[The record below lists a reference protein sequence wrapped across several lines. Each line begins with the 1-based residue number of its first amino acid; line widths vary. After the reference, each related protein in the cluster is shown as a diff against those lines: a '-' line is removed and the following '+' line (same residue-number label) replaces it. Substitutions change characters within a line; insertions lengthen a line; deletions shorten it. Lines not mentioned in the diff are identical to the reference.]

1 MSLCQGKDPAPDSLA
16 APPCSDGISPGVWR
30 PWGHPKANLGHLVP
44 GPALEWGSAKAG
56 QIQTSRQRAGR
67 REPEAQLGRGRA
79 GEGTA
84 RLKPEKWAVGQ

>member
-56 QIQTSRQRAGR
+56 QTQTSLRHSWAAGG
-67 REPEAQLGRGRA
+67 LGK
-79 GEGTA
+79 A
-84 RLKPEKWAVGQ
+84 RLD